1 MTVERRGDPTTG
13 ASVVLD
19 IGPHAGALVVY
30 TGPEL
35 VGEEIEIRPQ
45 GEPWRGV
52 HTEVRERRVHSG
64 TVHAGLFDRLSP
76 GLYDL
81 RGRAVERAEELRVE
95 VVAGSVT
102 ETTLPDPRRSPA
114 P

>member
-1 MTVERRGDPTTG
+1 VTVERRSGPTSG

-35 VGEEIEIRPQ
+35 AGEEIEIRPH
-45 GEPWRGV
+45 GEPWKGV
-52 HTEVRERRVHSG
+52 HTEVRERRVDTG
-64 TVHAGLFDRLSP
+64 TVHAGLFDRLP
-76 GLYDL
+76 AGRYDL
-81 RGRAVERAEELRVE
+81 RRRGVERAGEMAVE

-102 ETTLPDPRRSPA
+102 EATLPLSPA
-114 P
+114 RPST